1 MKLIELED
9 VSFKYKNDKN
19 YSTNILNN
27 ISFSINHKE
36 SVAIVGDNGSGK
48 TTLAKIISGLLK
60 PTSGN
65 IKLNGTL
72 INDKNF
78 KDLYKEI
85 SLVFQNPEIQFLGSD
100 VESDLAFG
108 LEIRNIENKIMKKKV
123 FDQLKYFSIYDIKNK
138 TPHSLSGGQKQLVS
152 IASQTINNANLV
164 IYDEPVSML
173 DNINSE
179 KIIEKIF
186 EISSAKIILTH
197 NMNLAL
203 MCDKLIYLEDN
214 SIKFIGKPTHFFNNI
229 KNYNSNLEIPFA
241 LKNSSKLEKI
251 KKKVNIYNY
260 LELWRY
266 LDEN

>member
-9 VSFKYKNDKN
+9 ISFKYKNDKKN
-19 YSTNILNN
+19 KEILKN
-27 ISFSINHKE
+27 ISFTIKDRE
-36 SVAIVGDNGSGK
+36 SVVIVGNNGSGK

-65 IKLNGTL
+65 IILQEEL
-72 INDKNF
+72 INEKNF
-78 KDLYKEI
+78 KNLYKKI

-108 LEIRNIENKIMKKKV
+108 LEIRNIETKIMHKKV
-123 FDQLKYFSIYDIKNK
+123 LDQLKYFSIHNIKNRK
-138 TPHSLSGGQKQLVS
+138 PQSLSGGQKQLVS
-152 IASQTINNANLV
+152 IASQTITDSRLI
-164 IYDEPVSML
+164 IYDEPISML

-186 EISSAKIILTH
+186 KIDNAKIILTH

-203 MCDKLIYLEDN
+203 MCDKLIYLEDS
-214 SIKFIGKPTHFFNNI
+214 SIKFEGKPSDFFKNI
-229 KNYNSNLEIPFA
+229 KNYNSHLDTPFA
-241 LKNSSKLEKI
+241 IKNSKKLVNI
-251 KKKVNIYNY
+251 KKDINIYNY

-266 LDEN
+266 LNEN